1 MSGFR
6 NLEALVSKVV
16 HRHLGDATT
25 YVFKAGGSVQT
36 RVQVYE
42 KPVVLK
48 DDSVRGLA
56 AATSRQINAAETQT
70 MASLL
75 SADVPAPK
83 RGDTF
88 TDAGVEYAVEHII
101 ERTPSRFEVSIRRV

>member
-1 MSGFR
+1 VRGFR
-6 NLEALVSKVV
+6 KLEARVSQVV
-16 HRHLGDATT
+16 HRHLGDTT
-25 YVFKAGGSVQT
+25 IYVFKNGGSVET

-42 KPVVLK
+42 KPAVLK

-56 AATSRQINAAETQT
+56 AATSRQINAAETVM

-88 TDAGVEYAVEHII
+88 TDEGVQYMVEHII
-101 ERTPSRFEVSIRRV
+101 ERTPSRFEVSIVRV